1 MRSALD
7 LLDWVKVQ
15 RSPSGQITS
24 FTEGDTTYTL
34 SYNREGVLVSICYF
48 NGYITFTDEGV
59 VFRRVVND
67 ESYLVGNVG

>member
-1 MRSALD
+1 M
-7 LLDWVKVQ
+7 

-34 SYNREGVLVSICYF
+34 SYNREVVLVYICYF
-48 NGYITFTDEGV
+48 DGYTTTIEYITFTDEGV